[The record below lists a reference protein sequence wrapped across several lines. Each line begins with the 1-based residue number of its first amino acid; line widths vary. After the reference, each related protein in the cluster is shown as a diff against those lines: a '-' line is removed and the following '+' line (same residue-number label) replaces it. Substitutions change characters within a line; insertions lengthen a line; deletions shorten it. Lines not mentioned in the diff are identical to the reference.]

1 LTSHISAYTISQEV
15 FDRYPGYVRG
25 LVIAHGVKNGPSS
38 DELISLLRAAEDGVR
53 CQLNLETLA
62 EHPKMASWREAYRA
76 FGAKPSKFRPS
87 IEAMVRRVLRN
98 EPLPS
103 ISALVDIGNVVSLRY
118 LVPAGGHAI
127 DTLTQDI
134 ELRPAR
140 GDEEFTPL
148 DSDEVE
154 HPLPG
159 EIIFVEGKTVL
170 TRRWTWRQAK
180 HTLVVPET
188 TALEVNVDGLPPVS
202 VEQVKEACR
211 EVAQLIEKFCGGRT
225 RQDMLSQESPR
236 VDLHP
241 A

>member
-1 LTSHISAYTISQEV
+1 MTSHISSYTISQEV
-15 FDRYPGYVRG
+15 FDRFPGYVRG

-38 DELISLLRAAEDGVR
+38 EGLISLLRAAEDEARGR
-53 CQLNLETLA
+53 LNLETLA

-87 IEAMVRRVLRN
+87 IEAMARRVLRN

-103 ISALVDIGNVVSLRY
+103 INALVDIGNVVSLRY
-118 LVPAGGHAI
+118 LAPAGGHAI

-154 HPLPG
+154 HPAPG

-202 VEQVKEACR
+202 VEEVQEACR
-211 EVAQLIEKFCGGRT
+211 EIARLIERFCGGSARL
-225 RQDMLSQESPR
+225 DMLSQENPR
-236 VDLHP
+236 VELYP